1 MRKHT
6 IDTSINKHWVSITI
20 TFMFHKNAVRGVF
33 FSVLQRDSHD
43 YLPPLFPHPPLN
55 HHHHHHHHHHYYMV
69 IFFLVLQ
76 PLLHSYSHH
85 GLSCLQRVV
94 TLMLFVQ
101 QTDTTVAKDRA
112 DSRMAGVDRDTDA
125 DSTMEHVHDVS
136 TMSKEQR
143 QQLTADLETTGTT
156 SCLVLYEDNTTNTDS
171 SVLNRPKV
179 TM

>member
-1 MRKHT
+1 MLY
-6 IDTSINKHWVSITI
+6 VE
-20 TFMFHKNAVRGVF
+20 F
-33 FSVLQRDSHD
+33 FSVLQLGSHD
-43 YLPPLFPHPPLN
+43 YFPPPPPLN
-55 HHHHHHHHHHYYMV
+55 HHHHHHYYTV
-69 IFFLVLQ
+69 IFFLFLK
-76 PLLHSYSHH
+76 PWLHSYSHH
-85 GLSCLQRVV
+85 GLRSLQRVV

-101 QTDTTVAKDRA
+101 QTDPTVAKDRA
-112 DSRMAGVDRDTDA
+112 DGRMAGVYRDTNA

-143 QQLTADLETTGTT
+143 QQLAAGLETTGTT

>member
-1 MRKHT
+1 M
-6 IDTSINKHWVSITI
+6 
-20 TFMFHKNAVRGVF
+20 
-33 FSVLQRDSHD
+33 LQLDSHD
-43 YLPPLFPHPPLN
+43 YLPPPPLN
-55 HHHHHHHHHHYYMV
+55 HHHYYTV
-69 IFFLVLQ
+69 IFFLVMQ
-76 PLLHSYSHH
+76 PWLYSYSHH
-85 GLSCLQRVV
+85 GLRSLQRVV
-94 TLMLFVQ
+94 TLMFVQ

-112 DSRMAGVDRDTDA
+112 DGRMEGVDRDTDA

-143 QQLTADLETTGTT
+143 QQLAAGLETTGTT